1 VHDRYGAQLSTSH
14 SLSNRGNTDMGDQ
27 CRETIRANGITSSL
41 RRGKRGAT
49 RAAAGAMCRTRE
61 LSTAHGLLG
70 LVISMFAI
78 LAGAT
83 THAQSASSA
92 SDRRAAERA
101 TTAYRDAW
109 ISNNPELVMATLT
122 SDAVIYPSNL
132 KPIVGADA
140 IRRFWFPSGQSTR
153 VVAMELTIDGLT
165 IDTDTAIVSGVGLLT
180 FVTTAN
186 GDNTPPRSQSS
197 WFVNILRRQSDG
209 GWLIWRRMW
218 GDTRN

>member
-1 VHDRYGAQLSTSH
+1 
-14 SLSNRGNTDMGDQ
+14 M
-27 CRETIRANGITSSL
+27 ETIRSKAMTSSL
-41 RRGKRGAT
+41 RRGKRGAA
-49 RAAAGAMCRTRE
+49 RAAAGAICRTRVVF
-61 LSTAHGLLG
+61 TTPGLLG

-83 THAQSASSA
+83 AQAQSVPLA

-109 ISNNPELVMATLT
+109 LANNPELVMATLT

-153 VVAMELTIDGLT
+153 VVAMELTIDGVT
-165 IDTDTAIVSGVGLLT
+165 IDTDTAIVSGVGSLT

-186 GDNTPPRSQSS
+186 GGDTPPRSQSS

-218 GDTRN
+218 GDARN